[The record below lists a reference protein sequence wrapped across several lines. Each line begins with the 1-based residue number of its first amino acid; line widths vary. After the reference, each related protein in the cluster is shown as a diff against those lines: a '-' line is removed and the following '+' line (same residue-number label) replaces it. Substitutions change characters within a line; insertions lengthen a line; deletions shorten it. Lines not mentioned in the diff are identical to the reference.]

1 MKEIVIKSVYA
12 VRKTI
17 DPYRRQYNFELFGY
31 DFILDE
37 NFNTWLIEV
46 NTNPCL
52 EESSQ
57 LLKDLIPRMV
67 EDMFQLT
74 IDKIFPKNFL
84 KKKRVH
90 TNKDAGMSSPVKIK
104 NRKSSALAGPPEF
117 GTATKTLQRSRQ
129 SFSSKG
135 RKLKK
140 SRDHATKTQSGEPGE
155 GEDDG
160 GETEVKI
167 ENGGD
172 MDGEREENTD
182 RSHTDG
188 VAGDDQ
194 SPALG
199 PGDSALSPSQM
210 EPGMNEMLR

>member
-1 MKEIVIKSVYA
+1 MVPAMKEIIIKTIYA

-17 DPYRRQYNFELFGY
+17 DPHRRKYTFELFGY

-57 LLKDLIPRMV
+57 LLKDILPRML

-90 TNKDAGMSSPVKIK
+90 KDVTVSSPTKIK
-104 NRKSSALAGPPEF
+104 NRKSSALAGVV
-117 GTATKTLQRSRQ
+117 AS
-129 SFSSKG
+129 
-135 RKLKK
+135 
-140 SRDHATKTQSGEPGE
+140 
-155 GEDDG
+155 DG
-160 GETEVKI
+160 
-167 ENGGD
+167 
-172 MDGEREENTD
+172 
-182 RSHTDG
+182 
-188 VAGDDQ
+188 
-194 SPALG
+194 
-199 PGDSALSPSQM
+199 
-210 EPGMNEMLR
+210 

>member
-1 MKEIVIKSVYA
+1 MKEIVVKSVYA

-57 LLKDLIPRMV
+57 LLRDLIPRMV

-84 KKKRVH
+84 KKKRIH
-90 TNKDAGMSSPVKIK
+90 TNKDAAMSSPVKIK

-117 GTATKTLQRSRQ
+117 GTAAKSLQRSRQ

-140 SRDHATKTQSGEPGE
+140 GRDATKTQGGDADDDKD
-155 GEDDG
+155 EDAADAD
-160 GETEVKI
+160 VKI

-172 MDGEREENTD
+172 MDGEREEHTD
-182 RSHTDG
+182 RSHTEG
-188 VAGDDQ
+188 ITGDE
-194 SPALG
+194 
-199 PGDSALSPSQM
+199 LSPQGPLDHSN
-210 EPGMNEMLR
+210 G